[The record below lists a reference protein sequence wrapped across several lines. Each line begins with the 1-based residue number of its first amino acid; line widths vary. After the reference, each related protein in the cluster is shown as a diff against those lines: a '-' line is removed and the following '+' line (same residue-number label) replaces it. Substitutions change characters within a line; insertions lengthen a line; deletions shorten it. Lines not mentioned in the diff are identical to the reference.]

1 MEHPADAPRLRRR
14 RPALAAWALCS
25 AAALSACNSSESSKK
40 KDGPVAIDDL
50 DVVSIQTEDL
60 AIGEF
65 LAKIDLAMRAWT
77 RLAQT
82 AANAEERRQARELER
97 FLRHQTSQRR
107 AELVVQLETGPPYN
121 RVRSASA
128 LGFTDASALSPL
140 LAALS
145 DPEPDVVHNALLGLA
160 LLADPTTPL
169 EPISALLQGDSD
181 PHTRANAA
189 YALRSVIEAGAGA
202 GPALDAARQGLID
215 SEPLVRVQAALIL
228 GLAADGESIEA
239 LNDQLYDPTPLVSR
253 AAIEAMVLIAERDPS
268 QRGRVARALVAAVDH
283 APSMVRSPAK
293 AALLQVAGED
303 HGERE
308 EWVRWAQGL
317 P

>member
-1 MEHPADAPRLRRR
+1 MDSPRLRRLP
-14 RPALAAWALCS
+14 PALPAWALCA
-25 AAALSACNSSESSKK
+25 AAALGACNSSETSKK
-40 KDGPVAIDDL
+40 KDGAVEIDEL
-50 DVVSIQTEDL
+50 DVVSIQTDDL

-97 FLRHQTSQRR
+97 FLRHQATQRR

-121 RVRSASA
+121 RQRAASA
-128 LGFTDASALSPL
+128 LGFTDAAALSPL

-160 LLADPTTPL
+160 LLADPATPL
-169 EPISALLQGDSD
+169 EPIAALLQDSSD

-189 YALRSVIEAGAGA
+189 YALRSVIEAGASA
-202 GPALDAARQGLID
+202 EPALGAARQGLVD

-228 GLAADGESIEA
+228 GLAGDGESIGA
-239 LNDQLYDPTPLVSR
+239 LNDQIYDPTPLVAR

-268 QRGRVARALVAAVDH
+268 SRGPVARALLAAVDH
-283 APSMVRSPAK
+283 APSMVRTPAK

-308 EWVRWAQGL
+308 DWLRWAQGL

>member
-1 MEHPADAPRLRRR
+1 V
-14 RPALAAWALCS
+14 
-25 AAALSACNSSESSKK
+25 AAALSACNSSETAKK
-40 KDGPVAIDDL
+40 PDGAVAIDDL
-50 DVVSIQTEDL
+50 DVVSIQTEEL

-82 AANAEERRQARELER
+82 AASPEERRQARELER
-97 FLRHQTSQRR
+97 FLRHQTAQRR

-121 RVRSASA
+121 RVRAASA

-169 EPISALLQGDSD
+169 EPIATLLQEGSD

-189 YALRSVIEAGAGA
+189 YALRSVIEAGASSA
-202 GPALDAARQGLID
+202 PALDAARSGLVD

-228 GLAADGESIEA
+228 GLAADGESIA
-239 LNDQLYDPTPLVSR
+239 VLNDLLYDPTPLVSR
-253 AAIEAMVLIAERDPS
+253 AAIEALVLIAEGDPS
-268 QRGRVARALVAAVDH
+268 SRGPVARALVAAVEH
-283 APSMVRSPAK
+283 APSMTRPPAK
-293 AALLQVAGED
+293 AALLEVAGKD
-303 HGERE
+303 HGEHD
-308 EWVRWAQGL
+308 EWLRWAQGL

>member
-1 MEHPADAPRLRRR
+1 VDTTELRRPPR
-14 RPALAAWALCS
+14 SLPAWALALAAAL
-25 AAALSACNSSESSKK
+25 AACNSSGSSKK
-40 KDGPVAIDDL
+40 PDGAVAIDEL

-77 RLAQT
+77 RLALT
-82 AANAEERRQARELER
+82 ASDAEERRQARELER
-97 FLRHQTSQRR
+97 FQRHETAQRR
-107 AELVVQLETGPPYN
+107 EELVVQLETGPPYN
-121 RVRSASA
+121 RVRAASA
-128 LGFTDASALSPL
+128 LGFTDAAALSPL

-169 EPISALLQGDSD
+169 APISNLMLGGLD

-189 YALRSVIEAGAGA
+189 YALRSVIEAGASPD
-202 GPALDAARQGLID
+202 PALGAARQGLID
-215 SEPLVRVQAALIL
+215 TEPLVRVQAALIL

-239 LNDQLYDPTPLVSR
+239 LDDQIYDPAPLVSR
-253 AAIEAMVLIAERDPS
+253 AAIVALLEMAERDPAL
-268 QRGRVARALVAAVDH
+268 RGPVARALLAAVDV
-283 APSMVRSPAK
+283 APASTRQNAK
-293 AALLQVAGED
+293 SALVKIAGVD

-308 EWVRWAQGL
+308 DWLRWAQGL